1 MVSHKSCQKKER
13 KFYYFLPTRVFG
25 LCLTWNGILIILWQD
40 WDCELYHFL
49 PMIMNWD
56 GHSFFSQCPALKGKV
71 QKILI
76 WKWGQ
81 PPSPTPVP
89 RPPDADPNTPSPK
102 PLEGR
107 PERQFFVKWQGM
119 SYWHCSWVSELQVRL
134 GQPGDVRATIKKV
147 VGKQSCE

>member
-1 MVSHKSCQKKER
+1 M
-13 KFYYFLPTRVFG
+13 
-25 LCLTWNGILIILWQD
+25 
-40 WDCELYHFL
+40 
-49 PMIMNWD
+49 
-56 GHSFFSQCPALKGKV
+56 

-119 SYWHCSWVSELQVRL
+119 SYWHCSWVSELQVSL
-134 GQPGDVRATIKKV
+134 GQAAGGSDTAA
-147 VGKQSCE
+147 VGAGSRLQLQEGLLSLSAPSWSCTAR

>member
-1 MVSHKSCQKKER
+1 MTLLNRSDHVTQILDGVQKWRVSS
-13 KFYYFLPTRVFG
+13 
-25 LCLTWNGILIILWQD
+25 IILSPEGFWD
-40 WDCELYHFL
+40 WILLNNPWIRLRLLVVSPPPHGSDLVL
-49 PMIMNWD
+49 D
-56 GHSFFSQCPALKGKV
+56 SLFFSQCPALKGKV

-119 SYWHCSWVSELQVRL
+119 SYWHCSWVSELQVNLDRL
-134 GQPGDVRATIKKV
+134 EIRGLQQRGW
-147 VGKQSCE
+147 